1 LSDTT
6 RPAVPPAST
15 RGWRWLL
22 VASLALNLVFIGG
35 LGALWLKGPPGPGR
49 WGPSQTAF
57 GLMRFSREL
66 PPERR
71 DAVRRHLKEA
81 RQDLKSLRAELRD
94 ARSKATAVL
103 ASPDYTAEAMQA
115 ALAAVA
121 AADNRMRESGTAA
134 LMKSIGELTGEERQK
149 LAAAWNRRLDRE
161 RGSKGKAE
169 KDGPLEDEASD
180 PPAPAPPQ

>member
-6 RPAVPPAST
+6 TPATPPASA

-22 VASLALNLVFIGG
+22 VASLALNLLFIGG
-35 LGALWLKGPPGPGR
+35 LGALWLKGPPGPGH

-81 RQDLKSLRAELRD
+81 RQDLKALRAEVRD
-94 ARSKATAVL
+94 ARSKASAVL
-103 ASPDYTAEAMQA
+103 ASPDYTPEAMQA

-121 AADNRMRESGTAA
+121 AADNRVRDSGTSA
-134 LMKSIGELTGEERQK
+134 LMKSIGELTAEERQK
-149 LAAAWNRRLDRE
+149 LAAAWNRRLDRD
-161 RGSKGKAE
+161 RGRKGKAD
-169 KDGPLEDEASD
+169 KDALLNDDAPD
-180 PPAPAPPQ
+180 PPEPPQ